1 MTGWKGETGG
11 TSPAR
16 PGPCRPASSRRR
28 REAADLASIERMA
41 RPDRA
46 PRSFYFYSA
55 INVYNTKVAKNKGKI
70 SRVVAHVLYCY
81 CTNF

>member
-16 PGPCRPASSRRR
+16 PGPCRPAPGRQRGK
-28 REAADLASIERMA
+28 AADLASIERMA

-46 PRSFYFYSA
+46 PRSLYSYSA
-55 INVYNTKVAKNKGKI
+55 IKSKTQNVAKT
-70 SRVVAHVLYCY
+70 RTRLVD
-81 CTNF
+81 